1 MNIELDILRYVKE
14 HKIPM
19 VKVAQAAGMTPQN
32 IKKSIGNNP
41 KGDTVTNIANG
52 LGVHPSVFFYDK
64 DEENESTAESDT
76 KQNEETSKA
85 EEGNKPKSEINLR
98 KLMQKLG
105 LGTNAFA
112 EKCGMSSQSMS
123 QFLRNKSLTTNTI
136 YRIAVALDIDPRE
149 MFFPTEEKDD
159 LFSNADKNENKE
171 TAEAKPAYPVHENG
185 LMSENQQ
192 QGEMMIPASSMMQ
205 AETFCPHCGTRVK
218 LGVVMIQESK

>member
-41 KGDTVTNIANG
+41 KGDTITNIANG

-64 DEENESTAESDT
+64 DEEKETADDSKT
-76 KQNEETSKA
+76 KQNEE
-85 EEGNKPKSEINLR
+85 
-98 KLMQKLG
+98 
-105 LGTNAFA
+105 
-112 EKCGMSSQSMS
+112 
-123 QFLRNKSLTTNTI
+123 
-136 YRIAVALDIDPRE
+136 AV
-149 MFFPTEEKDD
+149 
-159 LFSNADKNENKE
+159 
-171 TAEAKPAYPVHENG
+171 EATDKPAYPVHENG
-185 LMSENQQ
+185 LVAENQ

>member
-41 KGDTVTNIANG
+41 KGDTITNIANG

-64 DEENESTAESDT
+64 DEEKETADDSET
-76 KQNEETSKA
+76 KQNEE
-85 EEGNKPKSEINLR
+85 
-98 KLMQKLG
+98 
-105 LGTNAFA
+105 
-112 EKCGMSSQSMS
+112 
-123 QFLRNKSLTTNTI
+123 
-136 YRIAVALDIDPRE
+136 AVEVTD
-149 MFFPTEEKDD
+149 
-159 LFSNADKNENKE
+159 
-171 TAEAKPAYPVHENG
+171 KPAYPVHESG
-185 LMSENQQ
+185 LVTENQQ
-192 QGEMMIPASSMMQ
+192 QTGAMIPASSMMQ

>member
-1 MNIELDILRYVKE
+1 M
-14 HKIPM
+14 
-19 VKVAQAAGMTPQN
+19 
-32 IKKSIGNNP
+32 
-41 KGDTVTNIANG
+41 
-52 LGVHPSVFFYDK
+52 
-64 DEENESTAESDT
+64 EEN
-76 KQNEETSKA
+76 
-85 EEGNKPKSEINLR
+85 NKPKSEINLR

-136 YRIAVALDIDPRE
+136 YRIAVALDIDPRD

-159 LFSNADKNENKE
+159 LFSNTDKSENEE
-171 TAEAKPAYPVHENG
+171 SAKVNPAYPVHKNG
-185 LMSENQQ
+185 LVTENQ

>member
-41 KGDTVTNIANG
+41 KGDTITNIANG

-64 DEENESTAESDT
+64 DEEKESAAESDT
-76 KQNEETSKA
+76 KQNEK
-85 EEGNKPKSEINLR
+85 
-98 KLMQKLG
+98 
-105 LGTNAFA
+105 
-112 EKCGMSSQSMS
+112 
-123 QFLRNKSLTTNTI
+123 
-136 YRIAVALDIDPRE
+136 
-149 MFFPTEEKDD
+149 
-159 LFSNADKNENKE
+159 
-171 TAEAKPAYPVHENG
+171 TAGVNDNPAYPVHGNG
-185 LMSENQQ
+185 LVTENQQ
-192 QGEMMIPASSMMQ
+192 AGIMIPASNMMQ

>member
-41 KGDTVTNIANG
+41 KGDTITNIANG

-64 DEENESTAESDT
+64 DEEKETADDSET
-76 KQNEETSKA
+76 KQNEE
-85 EEGNKPKSEINLR
+85 
-98 KLMQKLG
+98 
-105 LGTNAFA
+105 
-112 EKCGMSSQSMS
+112 
-123 QFLRNKSLTTNTI
+123 
-136 YRIAVALDIDPRE
+136 AV
-149 MFFPTEEKDD
+149 
-159 LFSNADKNENKE
+159 
-171 TAEAKPAYPVHENG
+171 EATDKPAYPVHESG
-185 LMSENQQ
+185 LVTENQQ
-192 QGEMMIPASSMMQ
+192 QTGTMIPASSMMQ

>member
-41 KGDTVTNIANG
+41 KGDTITNIANG

-64 DEENESTAESDT
+64 DEEKETADDSET
-76 KQNEETSKA
+76 KQNEEA
-85 EEGNKPKSEINLR
+85 
-98 KLMQKLG
+98 
-105 LGTNAFA
+105 
-112 EKCGMSSQSMS
+112 
-123 QFLRNKSLTTNTI
+123 
-136 YRIAVALDIDPRE
+136 
-149 MFFPTEEKDD
+149 
-159 LFSNADKNENKE
+159 
-171 TAEAKPAYPVHENG
+171 AEATDKPAYPVHESG
-185 LMSENQQ
+185 LVTENQQ
-192 QGEMMIPASSMMQ
+192 QTGAMIPVSSMMQ

>member
-41 KGDTVTNIANG
+41 KGDTITKIANG

-64 DEENESTAESDT
+64 DEEKETADDSET
-76 KQNEETSKA
+76 KQNEE
-85 EEGNKPKSEINLR
+85 
-98 KLMQKLG
+98 
-105 LGTNAFA
+105 
-112 EKCGMSSQSMS
+112 
-123 QFLRNKSLTTNTI
+123 
-136 YRIAVALDIDPRE
+136 AV
-149 MFFPTEEKDD
+149 
-159 LFSNADKNENKE
+159 
-171 TAEAKPAYPVHENG
+171 EATDKPAYPVHESG
-185 LMSENQQ
+185 LVTENQQ
-192 QGEMMIPASSMMQ
+192 QTGAMIPASSMMQ